1 MFKIALSI
9 EMTIMSEN
17 LIPKSKKKMF
27 TYCCRFLSL
36 QFTRDLLVQMECK
49 FDVIKDYTDNS

>member
-17 LIPKSKKKMF
+17 LIPKSKKKKCLLTVADF
-27 TYCCRFLSL
+27 FRFNL
-36 QFTRDLLVQMECK
+36 QE
-49 FDVIKDYTDNS
+49 IY